1 LQELLLLSVL
11 PADDK
16 LHGRFGCCH
25 CLLFKRQI
33 RRQGMKT
40 ALIFGGAPI
49 TVGYWPVTGPAVEG
63 TLTPLILDP
72 ANAELVTAFLAK
84 N

>member
-1 LQELLLLSVL
+1 
-11 PADDK
+11 
-16 LHGRFGCCH
+16 
-25 CLLFKRQI
+25 
-33 RRQGMKT
+33 MKT